1 MNTSY
6 IDEDGLENVAVG
18 VIKQAKKDYIKGA
31 KLLYSILKYVPEY
44 ENITKSIY
52 KSIYND
58 LIGYKKETI
67 RWMLDAW
74 SFIKNDPYNMFGEAG
89 EEDIIKQWTNDAING
104 YYKTLYLKGASILFK
119 KHITKKDMNNDD
131 IIKNLINDEQITSD
145 FISARNYAYSL
156 PCGEEL
162 IREWNIKAFSNARHL
177 LLKNKEVKPKT
188 IKDSDYLK
196 TLMSKREKNIN
207 IAKTLYSEGLS
218 KKEISEKM
226 GLTIQCINKYLRS

>member
-52 KSIYND
+52 ND
-58 LIGYKKETI
+58 LMGYKKETI

-89 EEDIIKQWTNDAING
+89 EEDIIKQWTNDAIND
-104 YYKTLYLKGASILFK
+104 YYKILYLKGASILFK

-131 IIKNLINDEQITSD
+131 IIKNLINDEQITSN
-145 FISARNYAYSL
+145 FISARNYAHSL
-156 PCGEEL
+156 SYGEEL
-162 IREWNIKAFSNARHL
+162 IREWNIKAFNNARHL
-177 LLKNKEVKPKT
+177 LLKNKEVKPKN
-188 IKDSDYLK
+188 IKDTDHLK

-207 IAKTLYSEGLS
+207 IAKKLYSEGLS

-226 GLTIQCINKYLRS
+226 GLTTQCIRNYLRS

>member
-52 KSIYND
+52 ND
-58 LIGYKKETI
+58 LMGYKKETI

-89 EEDIIKQWTNDAING
+89 EEDIIKQWTNDAIND
-104 YYKTLYLKGASILFK
+104 YYKILYLKGASILFK

-131 IIKNLINDEQITSD
+131 TIKNLINDEQITSN
-145 FISARNYAYSL
+145 FISARNYAHSL

-162 IREWNIKAFSNARHL
+162 IRHL

-196 TLMSKREKNIN
+196 ALMSKKEKNIN
-207 IAKTLYSEGLS
+207 MAKTLYSEGLS